1 MNKEEFYIVLSI
13 NGDESEVDISNPHDT
28 ITTLIDNIV
37 HIFELPRVDGG
48 GNPVTY
54 FLGKTDSRG
63 DEVILQPER
72 NRQEQNLL
80 DYNVKSGDKLI
91 LTMVPLAG

>member
-1 MNKEEFYIVLSI
+1 MDEEFYIVLSI
-13 NGDESEVDISNPHDT
+13 NGDENEVDISNPYDT
-28 ITTLIDNIV
+28 LSMLIDNII

-54 FLGKTDSRG
+54 FLGKTDESG
-63 DEVILQPER
+63 EEIILQPEK
-72 NRQEQNLL
+72 NKQEQNLM
-80 DYNVKSGDKLI
+80 DYGIQSGDTLI